1 MTAKIKKSLT
11 KKEIVNSIRSTIGF
25 STLHI
30 ENITDDII
38 DSLIDILM
46 VKKKVT
52 IKNFGSFSIIFKKQ
66 REGRNPKTKEKFVI
80 SSRNSVSFKSSNYLK
95 KRIVEL

>member
-1 MTAKIKKSLT
+1 MTTKIKKSLT
-11 KKEIVNSIRSTIGF
+11 KKEIINNIRSVIGF
-25 STLHI
+25 SSLHI

-38 DSLIDILM
+38 DSLIETLID
-46 VKKKVT
+46 KKKVT
-52 IKNFGSFSIIFKKQ
+52 IKNFGSFSIILKKQ

-95 KRIVEL
+95 KRIIEL